1 MADKVQKN
9 REKILSLL
17 SSVKRPGMQ
26 KLIEWIEAKSDF
38 FVAPASTRFHSNYTG
53 GLAEHSLLVYERF
66 NEKNVQYDLGFSE
79 ESEIICTLLHDIC
92 KCNFYVA
99 STRNK
104 KDETTGQ
111 WIKVPFYKVED
122 ELPLGHGDKSV
133 IMLQSFIKLT
143 KDEMLTIRWHM
154 GGYVAPQDYNTC
166 SAAWNMCRGAVCL
179 HTADLEA
186 SYMFEQHIEY

>member
-1 MADKVQKN
+1 MENRVKEN

-17 SSVKRPGMQ
+17 SLIKRPGIE

-38 FVAPASTRFHSNYTG
+38 FIAPASTRFHSNYQG

-66 NEKNVQYDLGFSE
+66 KEKNSHYDLGLSE
-79 ESEIICTLLHDIC
+79 ESIIICGILHDIC
-92 KCNFYVA
+92 KCNFYKA
-99 STRNK
+99 TTRNK

-111 WIKVPFYKVED
+111 WIKVPFYTVED

-133 IMLQSFIKLT
+133 IMLQNFIKL
-143 KDEMLTIRWHM
+143 KREEMLAIRWHM
-154 GGYVAPQDYNTC
+154 GGYVSPNDYNTV
-166 SAAWNMCRGAVCL
+166 SAAWGMCKCGVCL

-186 SYMFEQHIEY
+186 SYLYEEHIEY